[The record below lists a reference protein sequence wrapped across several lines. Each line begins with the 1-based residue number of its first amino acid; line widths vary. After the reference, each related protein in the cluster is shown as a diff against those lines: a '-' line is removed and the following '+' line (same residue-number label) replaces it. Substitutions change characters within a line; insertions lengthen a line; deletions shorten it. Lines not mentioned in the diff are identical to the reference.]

1 MRGSL
6 SWDYQ
11 NLGGRRPLDNAL
23 TQFHG
28 VVNEALDMAGI
39 AHEDE
44 YSITV
49 SGHDYQLDCWL
60 PEYHACVEADG
71 KGHTGQQRKDKVRDA
86 LLDSVGI
93 PTLRITQKMVD
104 SKDTEEL
111 AILIGLW
118 LMSISGDLD
127 GRRSKRENKDA
138 LWD

>member
-1 MRGSL
+1 MESE
-6 SWDYQ
+6 
-11 NLGGRRPLDNAL
+11 L

-28 VVNEALDMAGI
+28 IVNEALDLAGI

-49 SGHDYQLDCWL
+49 KGKDYQLDCWL
-60 PEYHACVEADG
+60 SEYHACIEADG

-104 SKDTEEL
+104 SNCAEEL
-111 AILIGLW
+111 VVHLHLW
-118 LMSISGDLD
+118 VLSIFGTINK
-127 GRRSKRENKDA
+127 RRKRRESKDA

>member
-1 MRGSL
+1 M
-6 SWDYQ
+6 
-11 NLGGRRPLDNAL
+11 ATEL

-28 VVNEALDMAGI
+28 LVNEALDTAGI

-44 YSITV
+44 YPITV
-49 SGHDYQLDCWL
+49 KGKDYRLDCWL

-104 SKDTEEL
+104 SNSAEEL
-111 AILIGLW
+111 VVHLHLW
-118 LMSISGDLD
+118 VLSIFGTINK
-127 GRRSKRENKDA
+127 RRKRQESKDA